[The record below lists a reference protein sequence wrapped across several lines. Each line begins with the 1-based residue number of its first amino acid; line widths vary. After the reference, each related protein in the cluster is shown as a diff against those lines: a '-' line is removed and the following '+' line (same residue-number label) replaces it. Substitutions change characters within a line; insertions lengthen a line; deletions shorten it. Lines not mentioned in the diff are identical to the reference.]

1 MDRITESLLQE
12 FSAENILEKLPEER
26 RFEHFASYVT
36 VRRHFSQ
43 TFDTFDIVTGGG
55 ADTGIDAIAIIV
67 NGSLVTDVDSF
78 EEVAQGAENLD
89 VTFIFVQAERS
100 SSFEA
105 SKIGTFHF
113 GVQDFFKVHPSMPRN
128 EQVANAATI
137 MSSIY
142 DRSSKFKRGNPA
154 CRMFYVTTGKWLGDP
169 VLESRRQAAIVD
181 LQSTGQFDEVDFGC
195 MGADAIQKLYNQAK
209 NAIAREFTFANR
221 VDIPEMPGVTE
232 AYLGF
237 LPFPSS
243 SLWYVTRAEILSAP
257 YFMTTCGISKIIM
270 MSIQRSKRRSRP
282 STSLGLFS

>member
-12 FSAENILEKLPEER
+12 FSAENILEKLSEER

-181 LQSTGQFDEVDFGC
+181 CRAPANLTKWTLGAWEQTPFKSYTTRPRTPLLGSSRLLIAWIFPKCLALPRHTLAFSRFPVPHFG
-195 MGADAIQKLYNQAK
+195 
-209 NAIAREFTFANR
+209 T
-221 VDIPEMPGVTE
+221 
-232 AYLGF
+232 
-237 LPFPSS
+237 
-243 SLWYVTRAEILSAP
+243 
-257 YFMTTCGISKIIM
+257 
-270 MSIQRSKRRSRP
+270 
-282 STSLGLFS
+282 